1 MKNATIYS
9 FDENA
14 KLASVESTFSRYEM
28 KLKEVDTPTK
38 RGMLYIDEDMN
49 AAPCKYLG
57 YAAKNKIINN
67 DIVATVAEAE
77 AKHLKEIRNL
87 LMKPNYN
94 KIIDGFN
101 SQLSKIKNNLSEA
114 KKDAANKG
122 TSQAQL
128 QAARITCQDLVNKV
142 NSHIDDVSADSDV
155 VLLKQKVEKFIQ
167 KKQAIYDSQFY
178 TCGAPSAGAPIGGV
192 DITVNSQSGKNNN
205 IDAAIAESKKT
216 SEASVNKAFD
226 EFKNLIKS
234 ILQAAT
240 SVGVMLVSDG
250 KYDDNH
256 KSEKIININ
265 SVVFDDILYMKNR
278 EKIVFVSPK

>member
-14 KLASVESTFSRYEM
+14 KLMSVESTFARFEM
-28 KLKEVDTPTK
+28 KLKEQDTPTK
-38 RGMLYIDEDMN
+38 RGMFYIDEDMN
-49 AAPCKYLG
+49 TLPCKYLG
-57 YAAKNKIINN
+57 YAAKNKIVNN

-77 AKHLKEIRNL
+77 AKQLKEIRNL
-87 LMKPNYN
+87 LMKPNYT

-101 SQLSKIKNNLSEA
+101 EQLNKIKSNLTNA
-114 KKDAANKG
+114 KKDAAGKG
-122 TSQAQL
+122 DSQAQL
-128 QAARITCQDLVNKV
+128 QNARITCQDLVNKV
-142 NSHIDDVSADSDV
+142 NTHIDDVSSDDHV
-155 VLLKQKVEKFIQ
+155 ITLKQKIDKFIQ
-167 KKQAIYDSQFY
+167 KKQVIYDSQFY
-178 TCGAPSAGAPIGGV
+178 TMGPASTGAPISGV
-192 DITVNSQSGKNNN
+192 DIMVNSQSVKNNN

-226 EFKNLIKS
+226 EFKNLIRS
-234 ILQAAT
+234 ILQATT

-256 KSEKIININ
+256 KSERIININ

-278 EKIVFVSPK
+278 EKLVFVSPK